1 MPPRRRLHL
10 GQARFGYAITPC
22 SIGGPNR
29 YGPPNEGILIDGVAK
44 LDLRAGGVRARWQAP
59 DGFYLVSEPTFVPK
73 AGSAPG
79 DGDAGDNPRFHVRP
93 ASVPSETPRPSSWGA
108 GFLLV
113 FVCAAAGSGEAEA
126 APNRERADG
135 RAARLYV
142 LDAAGDMRAV
152 AALELPGA
160 VPYGLHSAWLPVQ
173 DLA

>member
-1 MPPRRRLHL
+1 MAGARRLL
-10 GQARFGYAITPC
+10 SRERAYLCAQ
-22 SIGGPNR
+22 GG
-29 YGPPNEGILIDGVAK
+29 
-44 LDLRAGGVRARWQAP
+44 LRAGRRGRRRQSSLSCAP
-59 DGFYLVSEPTFVPK
+59 SLCHLGNT
-73 AGSAPG
+73 
-79 DGDAGDNPRFHVRP
+79 R
-93 ASVPSETPRPSSWGA
+93 RPSWDA

-142 LDAAGDMRAV
+142 LDAAGEMRAV

-160 VPYGLHSAWLPVQ
+160 VPYGLHSAWLPVE

>member
-79 DGDAGDNPRFHVRP
+79 DGDAGDNPRFRVRP
-93 ASVPSETPRPSSWGA
+93 ASVTSETHVGHLGMQASSSSSSAPR
-108 GFLLV
+108 L
-113 FVCAAAGSGEAEA
+113 AAARRRRRRTASG
-126 APNRERADG
+126 RTG
-135 RAARLYV
+135 ARRGCMCSTRP
-142 LDAAGDMRAV
+142 AR
-152 AALELPGA
+152 
-160 VPYGLHSAWLPVQ
+160 
-173 DLA
+173 